1 MGTRTG
7 GRAAVGTVAVAIAVA
22 LVAAGAAP
30 AFAEARQQVVSDAG
44 AGSAGQRDHARGAL
58 VAAEPFFSLPG
69 GRDAAAE
76 LTAQG
81 FDARATRHG
90 VDVWRL
96 TYLTVDAHG
105 QRTTA
110 SGLLALP
117 RTQDRRLRVVSYA
130 HGTEVH
136 RGSAPSVNRGF
147 ATAPVVA
154 YASAGY
160 ATVAPDYL
168 GMGLGPG
175 PHPWMDV
182 PSETTASLDLLRAA
196 REFSAGEG
204 RELRREVLVTGFSQ
218 GASAALGLGRALQ
231 ARADG
236 WFRLGALAPVSGAY
250 DFGGSQL
257 PALLAG
263 EVAPEWAVAYTAYLL
278 VAFDRSHDVYDAPG
292 DVFRAPYAETVE
304 ELFNGEHTGQE
315 VMAGLPGSLSELLTG
330 EGLAL
335 LAEPNAEL
343 AGALAELD
351 SVCVDW
357 APRAPITLWQARG
370 DEQAV
375 DANTAACLAALRA
388 NGVRA
393 GVRDLGPVDHEGS
406 RHIGS
411 HVAAIPEIIRWFD
424 RLA

>member
-1 MGTRTG
+1 M
-7 GRAAVGTVAVAIAVA
+7 AAAIAVA
-22 LVAAGAAP
+22 LVAAGTAP
-30 AFAEARQQVVSDAG
+30 ALAG
-44 AGSAGQRDHARGAL
+44 AQRETALDARAEVAQRDHARGAL
-58 VAAEPFFSLPG
+58 LTAEPFFSLAG

-76 LTAQG
+76 LTAWG
-81 FDARATRHG
+81 FDARAARHG

-96 TYLTVDAHG
+96 TYRTVDAHG

-204 RELRREVLVTGFSQ
+204 RQLRREVLVTGFSQ

-236 WFRLGALAPVSGAY
+236 WFRLDALAPVSGAY
-250 DFGGSQL
+250 DFAGSQL

-292 DVFRAPYAETVE
+292 DVFRASYAETAE
-304 ELFNGEHTGQE
+304 ELFDGEHTGRE
-315 VMAGLPGSLSELLTG
+315 VMAGLPGSLPELLTE

-343 AGALAELD
+343 AGALAELH

-406 RHIGS
+406 PHIGS